1 MIKLQLKE
9 FAIAIAVISSFSS
22 VAHASESQY
31 NLRIDG
37 ITCPTCI
44 IKAGEALKQLGG
56 VGKVEFN
63 LNEGIVKTCVKEGV
77 VLDENQVNEIF
88 LSKGFAYRGMEKQ
101 EQCSI

>member
-1 MIKLQLKE
+1 MIKLRLKE
-9 FAIAIAVISSFSS
+9 YFIAGAIILALSNA
-22 VAHASESQY
+22 AYATESQY
-31 NLRIDG
+31 NLRVDG
-37 ITCPTCI
+37 ITCPACI

-63 LNEGIVKTCVKEGV
+63 LNEGIVKTCVQEGV

-88 LSKGFAYRGMEKQ
+88 LSKGFSYKGMEKQ